1 MTELRTP
8 KTLPTRSTVVPATP
22 APERPPPVPPDAAT
36 SDPPANLAADPAT
49 GAPVDGATDP
59 SVPLPELSKL
69 ELSEPELLPERPVP
83 ERAGMFASLR
93 VRNYRFY
100 AGGQVVS
107 LVGTWMQRIA
117 QDWLV
122 LDLSHNSPVALGV
135 ASALQF
141 TPTLLFS
148 LWGGVL
154 ADRYDKRRML
164 LMTQSGMGLC
174 ALVLGL
180 LDVGNLAQLWH
191 VYLLCLLL
199 GVFSSIDV
207 PARQAFAS
215 ELVGPGQ
222 VGNAVA
228 LNSMTFNTARI
239 VGPSVA
245 GLLITAIGTGWVFL
259 LNAASFVAVLSG
271 MLAMDPKQLFRSP
284 RVPRA
289 RGQLVEGLRYV
300 AGRPVLIGV
309 LALVFVV
316 STLGINFYLTLPL
329 LARNVFHGDAASYGM
344 LTTVLAVGS
353 LIGASFAARRVGR
366 PRLRLVVGAAL
377 VFGVLETVAGLM
389 PTLVSTAAVLVPTGL
404 ASLVFTTAANSS
416 VQLSIEPSMRG
427 RVMGL
432 YMLVFLGGTPLGA
445 PLLGLLGEKWGGR
458 APTVVGGAASVLA
471 VVVVVLVLR
480 RTLRRRDRV
489 RAGSGVI
496 STAG

>member
-1 MTELRTP
+1 MP
-8 KTLPTRSTVVPATP
+8 
-22 APERPPPVPPDAAT
+22 
-36 SDPPANLAADPAT
+36 
-49 GAPVDGATDP
+49 GP
-59 SVPLPELSKL
+59 S
-69 ELSEPELLPERPVP
+69 
-83 ERAGMFASLR
+83 GMFASLR
-93 VRNYRFY
+93 VRNYRYY
-100 AGGQVVS
+100 ATGQVVS

-141 TPTLLFS
+141 TPTLLLS

-164 LMTQSGMGLC
+164 LMTQTGMGLC
-174 ALVLGL
+174 ALSLGM
-180 LDVGNLAQLWH
+180 LDLTHLAQLWH

-199 GVFSSIDV
+199 GGFSAIDV

-215 ELVGPGQ
+215 ELVGPAQ
-222 VGNAVA
+222 VGNAVG
-228 LNSMTFNTARI
+228 LNSMTFNAARI

-245 GLLITAIGTGWVFL
+245 GLLITAVGTGWVFV
-259 LNAASFVAVLSG
+259 LNAVSFLGVLIG
-271 MLAMDPKQLFRSP
+271 MLAMDPKKLFRSK

-289 RGQLVEGLRYV
+289 PGQLLEGLRYV
-300 AGRPVLIGV
+300 RQQPVLIGV

-329 LARNVFHGDAASYGM
+329 LARNVFHGGPESYGL

-353 LIGASFAARRVGR
+353 LLGASLGARRSGR
-366 PRLRLVVGAAL
+366 PRLRLVIGAAL
-377 VFGVLETVAGLM
+377 TFGVLETVAGLM
-389 PTLVSTAAVLVPTGL
+389 PSILLTAVVLVPTGL
-404 ASLVFTTAANSS
+404 AALVFTTAANAS
-416 VQLSIEPSMRG
+416 VQLSVSPTMRG

-445 PLLGLLGEKWGGR
+445 PLLGLLGEKLGGR

-471 VVVVVLVLR
+471 VIVVMLVLR
-480 RTLRRRDRV
+480 WTLRRRA
-489 RAGSGVI
+489 RAADVSPT
-496 STAG
+496 TAAI

>member
-1 MTELRTP
+1 M
-8 KTLPTRSTVVPATP
+8 PA
-22 APERPPPVPPDAAT
+22 E
-36 SDPPANLAADPAT
+36 LAADEIVEQP
-49 GAPVDGATDP
+49 
-59 SVPLPELSKL
+59 PET
-69 ELSEPELLPERPVP
+69 VGG
-83 ERAGMFASLR
+83 GMFASLR

-100 AGGQVVS
+100 ASGQVVS

-122 LDLSHNSPVALGV
+122 LDLSHNSPVALGL

-164 LMTQSGMGLC
+164 LLTQSGMGLC

-199 GVFSSIDV
+199 GVFSSVDV

-215 ELVGPGQ
+215 ELVGPAQ

-259 LNAASFVAVLSG
+259 LNAASFGAVIGG
-271 MLAMDPKQLFRSP
+271 MLAMDPKRLFRSA

-289 RGQLVEGLRYV
+289 RGQLIEGLRYV
-300 AGRPVLIGV
+300 AGQPVLIGV

-353 LIGASFAARRVGR
+353 LIGATFAARRVGR
-366 PRLRLVVGAAL
+366 PRLRLVVGGAL
-377 VFGVLETVAGLM
+377 AFGVLETVAGLM
-389 PTLVSTAAVLVPTGL
+389 PSLLWTAIVLVPTGL

-416 VQLSIEPSMRG
+416 VQLSIDPSMRG

-432 YMLVFLGGTPLGA
+432 YMLLFLGGTPLGA
-445 PLLGLLGEKWGGR
+445 PLLGLLGAKFGGR

-471 VVVVVLVLR
+471 VLVVVVLLR
-480 RTLRRRDRV
+480 WTLRRRARAA
-489 RAGSGVI
+489 AGSTESAG
-496 STAG
+496 STQSAGSAGTEAQATPSTD

>member
-49 GAPVDGATDP
+49 GTPVDGATDP
-59 SVPLPELSKL
+59 PVPLPELSKL

-416 VQLSIEPSMRG
+416 VQLSIEPSLRG

-432 YMLVFLGGTPLGA
+432 YMLVLLGGTPLGA

-489 RAGSGVI
+489 RAGSGVT

>member
-1 MTELRTP
+1 
-8 KTLPTRSTVVPATP
+8 
-22 APERPPPVPPDAAT
+22 
-36 SDPPANLAADPAT
+36 
-49 GAPVDGATDP
+49 
-59 SVPLPELSKL
+59 
-69 ELSEPELLPERPVP
+69 
-83 ERAGMFASLR
+83 MFASLR
-93 VRNYRFY
+93 VRNYRYY

-141 TPTLLFS
+141 VPTLLLS

-164 LMTQSGMGLC
+164 LMTQTGMGLC

-180 LDVGNLAQLWH
+180 LDLTDLARLWH

-199 GVFSSIDV
+199 GIFSSLDV

-215 ELVGPGQ
+215 ELVGPAQ
-222 VGNAVA
+222 VSNAVG
-228 LNSMTFNTARI
+228 LNSMTFNAARI

-245 GLLITAIGTGWVFL
+245 GVLIAAVGTSWVFL
-259 LNAASFVAVLSG
+259 INAASFLAVLLA
-271 MLAMDPKQLFRSP
+271 MLAMDPARLHRTE

-289 RGQLVEGLRYV
+289 RGQLRAGLRYV
-300 AGRPVLIGV
+300 REQPVLVGV
-309 LALVFVV
+309 LSLVFVV

-329 LARNVFHGDAASYGM
+329 LARNVFHGGPESYGV

-353 LIGASFAARRVGR
+353 LAGASVGARRAGR
-366 PRLRLVVGAAL
+366 PRLRVVIGAAL
-377 VFGVLETVAGLM
+377 AFGVLETVAGLM
-389 PTLVSTAAVLVPTGL
+389 PNLVLTAAVLVPTGFAAL
-404 ASLVFTTAANSS
+404 AFTTAANSRVQQS
-416 VQLSIEPSMRG
+416 VSPSMRG

-432 YMLVFLGGTPLGA
+432 YVLLFLGGTPIGA
-445 PLLGLLGEKWGGR
+445 PLLGLLGEHFGGR

-471 VVVVVLVLR
+471 VLVVAVMLR
-480 RTLRRRDRV
+480 RTLRRPAREPAR
-489 RAGSGVI
+489 
-496 STAG
+496 

>member
-49 GAPVDGATDP
+49 GAPVDDATDP
-59 SVPLPELSKL
+59 PVPLPELSKL

-259 LNAASFVAVLSG
+259 LNAASFVAVLGG
-271 MLAMDPKQLFRSP
+271 MLAMDPKRLFRSP

-389 PTLVSTAAVLVPTGL
+389 PTLVSTAVVLVPTGL

-432 YMLVFLGGTPLGA
+432 YMLVLLGGTPLGA

-489 RAGSGVI
+489 RAGSGVT